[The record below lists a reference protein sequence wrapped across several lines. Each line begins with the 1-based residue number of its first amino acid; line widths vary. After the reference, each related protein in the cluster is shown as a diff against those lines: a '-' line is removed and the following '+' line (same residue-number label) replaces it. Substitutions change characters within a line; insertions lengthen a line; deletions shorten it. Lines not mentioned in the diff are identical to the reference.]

1 MAEKSETEL
10 KQSPEF
16 EERIGIWFYFTKNE
30 GIGGVIKTKPSDF
43 FVREITN
50 REEGEEGKYQI
61 AELTKENWDTHSVI
75 REISRRLRV
84 SRNRIGFAG
93 TKDKFAV
100 TTQKISIWGTDI
112 DEKELER
119 VKIAD
124 ASLKIIGR
132 SNKAVSLGD
141 LYGNEFEI
149 VIRGIEG
156 RKEEIKGKIEAI
168 TTEIEN
174 AGGIPN
180 FFGVQRFGISRPI
193 THVVGKNLIKGEIKE
208 AVMSYISDIFPDESE
223 EAKRARL
230 LCKKGELKE
239 LKEGLKRMP
248 LFLRYEKAM
257 LNELVKNISLCG
269 APPHDPAS
277 PVRAY
282 KKALPKKTKDDAD
295 FLPAFSVLPKNLQK
309 LFVHAYQS
317 YLFNLILSS
326 RMKQNLPF
334 NEALVGDVVCF
345 RSKFGFPDVDKDRV
359 ERVTEDKIEGINRLI
374 KRGRAFVTAPLFGY
388 ETEFAEGVD
397 GEIERI
403 VLEDEGVDL
412 NDFYIEKIPEISS
425 KGTRRPVLVPVHVK
439 LSNEEVSDDNMN
451 PSRVEAK
458 LKFFLPKGSYAT
470 VVLREYMKGKQLNR

>member
-1 MAEKSETEL
+1 MEL
-10 KQSPEF
+10 KQTQEF
-16 EERIGIWFYFTKNE
+16 EKRIGIWFYSTRTE

-43 FVREITN
+43 FVREITD
-50 REEGEEGKYQI
+50 REEGEEGKYLI

-100 TTQKISIWGTDI
+100 TTQKISIWGADI
-112 DEKELER
+112 DKKDLER

-124 ASLKIIGR
+124 VSLKIIGR

-156 RKEEIKGKIEAI
+156 RKEEIDEKIGAI

-193 THVVGKNLIKGEIKE
+193 THVVGKHLIKGKIKE
-208 AVMSYISDIFPDESE
+208 AVMSYISDVFPDESE

-248 LFLRYEKAM
+248 PFLRYEKAM
-257 LNELVKNISLCG
+257 LNELVKSG
-269 APPHDPAS
+269 RES
-277 PVRAY
+277 V
-282 KKALPKKTKDDAD
+282 TEAD
-295 FLPAFSVLPKNLQK
+295 FLSAFSVLPKNLQK

-374 KRGRAFVTAPLFGY
+374 KRGRAFVTAPVFGY
-388 ETEFAEGVD
+388 ETEFAKGVE
-397 GEIERI
+397 GEIERK
-403 VLEDEGVDL
+403 VLEDEKCAL
-412 NDFYIEKIPEISS
+412 TDFFIDKLPEMSS
-425 KGTRRPVLVPVHVK
+425 KGTRRPVLVPVQVK
-439 LSNEEVSDDNMN
+439 LSEEEVGDDDMN
-451 PSRVEAK
+451 PGRNKVK

-470 VVLREYMKGKQLNR
+470 VVLREYMKGKQAV

>member
-1 MAEKSETEL
+1 MEL
-10 KQSPEF
+10 KQTQEF
-16 EERIGIWFYFTKNE
+16 EKRIGIWFYSTRTE

-43 FVREITN
+43 FVREITD
-50 REEGEEGKYQI
+50 REEGEEGKYLI

-100 TTQKISIWGTDI
+100 TTQKISIWGADI
-112 DEKELER
+112 DKKDLER

-124 ASLKIIGR
+124 VSLKIIGR

-156 RKEEIKGKIEAI
+156 RKEEIDEKIGAI

-193 THVVGKNLIKGEIKE
+193 THVVGKHLIKGKIKE
-208 AVMSYISDIFPDESE
+208 AVMSYISDVFPDESE

-248 LFLRYEKAM
+248 PFLRYEKAM
-257 LNELVKNISLCG
+257 LNELVKSG
-269 APPHDPAS
+269 RES
-277 PVRAY
+277 V
-282 KKALPKKTKDDAD
+282 TEAD
-295 FLPAFSVLPKNLQK
+295 FLSAFSVLPKNLQK

-388 ETEFAEGVD
+388 ETEFAEGVE

-425 KGTRRPVLVPVHVK
+425 KGTRRPVLVPVQVK
-439 LSNEEVSDDNMN
+439 LSNEEVSDDDMN
-451 PSRVEAK
+451 PGRVEAK

-470 VVLREYMKGKQLNR
+470 VVLREYMKGKQAA